1 MKKNKI
7 TLSEAL
13 KLLQQKKL
21 NEHYEIVYAEADKV
35 EATDA
40 IKLGS
45 LGIDVPEEK
54 IYYEDAAIEE
64 DDEFDGEWIRI
75 VSDVEDYKKHLT
87 FHLDVD
93 EEIEE
98 WLASTDID
106 LDALINE
113 LITGFYRASKALEK
127 KEKKKS
133 YL

>member
-127 KEKKKS
+127 KKS